1 VAQGFSKGKSLMGDQ
16 MELTMSGEERLEG
29 ALSFL
34 ASRSKSSVRVLSPT
48 LSEIFNGC
56 TEQVRTLLCNITEA
70 RNLAEY
76 RQEFD
81 RSFPKYTSLM
91 LAMSHIANAAIP
103 RESIE
108 RLTRESICEVES
120 AFRDKAAAEAFG
132 EAVRNQV
139 LFTVWTLRKINDLV
153 DQINAAKVEPS
164 KRKVDR
170 EKCSMFTFYLFRGQL
185 SLDCFNLALATRKAI
200 YPDVADQLI
209 DGLRGMV
216 NAYAHAREGLEL
228 RVPGE
233 EPKFDVP
240 PLDEEDRAV
249 LDASLDSA
257 GELAAD

>member
-1 VAQGFSKGKSLMGDQ
+1 MAKISKGESLKMGEHV
-16 MELTMSGEERLEG
+16 ELAMTGDERLEG

-34 ASRSKSSVRVLSPT
+34 VSRSKSSARTLSPNISDI
-48 LSEIFNGC
+48 LNGC
-56 TEQVRTLLCNITEA
+56 AEQIGTLVCNIVET

-81 RSFPKYTSLM
+81 RSFPKYFSLM

-108 RLTRESICEVES
+108 RLSRESICEVE
-120 AFRDKAAAEAFG
+120 ADFRAKEAAEAFG
-132 EAVRNQV
+132 EAVRSQV

-153 DQINAAKVEPS
+153 DQINATKVEPS
-164 KRKVDR
+164 KTNADR
-170 EKCSMFTFYLFRGQL
+170 EKCFMFTYYLFRGQF
-185 SLDCFNLALATRKAI
+185 SLDCFNFALAQRKAI
-200 YPDVADQLI
+200 YPEVVDQMI

-228 RVPGE
+228 RVPTE
-233 EPKFDVP
+233 EPRCDVP
-240 PLDEEDRAV
+240 SLDDEDNA
-249 LDASLDSA
+249 LLNASLDNA